1 MWKQKYM
8 EKSLLNLFVP
18 ERLLKRGKLF
28 GENMAKRRQYY
39 LQGKERS
46 YSDIWDKEKH

>member
-1 MWKQKYM
+1 
-8 EKSLLNLFVP
+8 
-18 ERLLKRGKLF
+18 
-28 GENMAKRRQYY
+28 MAKRRQYY